1 MVEAGEPGRALANG
15 DLLRIEAVTPAGLIV
30 RRAQDAD
37 PATGHRRWTDRT
49 FLYQHFS
56 DAELGYAVTDHV
68 AQGRTVTA
76 GLAVITG
83 TEDRQHVYV
92 AMTRGAGTN
101 MAYVFT
107 VSPKLADPVPGPRQR
122 QNWPATT
129 GSPPDPPPSPPHR
142 PAPRTHWPCWPEC

>member
-68 AQGRTVTA
+68 AQG
-76 GLAVITG
+76 
-83 TEDRQHVYV
+83 
-92 AMTRGAGTN
+92 
-101 MAYVFT
+101 
-107 VSPKLADPVPGPRQR
+107 
-122 QNWPATT
+122 
-129 GSPPDPPPSPPHR
+129 
-142 PAPRTHWPCWPEC
+142 WPCQPQLDLARIS